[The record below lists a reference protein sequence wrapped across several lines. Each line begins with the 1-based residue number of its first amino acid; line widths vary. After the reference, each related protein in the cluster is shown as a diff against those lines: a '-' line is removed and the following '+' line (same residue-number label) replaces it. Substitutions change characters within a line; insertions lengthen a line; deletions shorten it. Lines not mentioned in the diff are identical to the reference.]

1 MLKKTEMTLARTET
15 MLKTIEDKYGAL
27 NKVNED
33 FTRQIEEQREMYHL
47 LLNTERVTVETVIA
61 ENTNHI
67 DSLSNVVANVWPQER
82 VYEYGSTKCQRQE
95 RATRNETCIR
105 ERDSR

>member
-1 MLKKTEMTLARTET
+1 

-61 ENTNHI
+61 EKHQPHRFAQQCNRETYG
-67 DSLSNVVANVWPQER
+67 LQER

-95 RATRNETCIR
+95 RATRNETCHP
-105 ERDSR
+105 